1 MCGIAGL
8 IDKSERIGRTRVGV
22 LAKAM
27 ADAMQHRGPDD
38 AGVWVSADGRT
49 GLSHRR
55 LSIIDL
61 SLAGHQPMAAADGCK
76 QIVFNGEIY
85 NFLEL
90 RSTLATAGHHF
101 RTRTDTEVLLKLL
114 ERDGAAALDLLDGM
128 FAFGLFD
135 ENCGEL
141 LLARDIFGEKP
152 LYYMDTPDYF
162 AFASELSA
170 LTLLPDFDARID
182 GSTIARFL
190 AFQYVPAPET
200 IYRSVRKLPPGCW
213 LSRDAQGRLT
223 VRRYRQFNTSSAA
236 VSGRPMSDLADE
248 LEALLQE
255 SVRRRLVSDVPSGA
269 FLSGGVDSSVVVA
282 IASRIAAE
290 PIKTFS
296 IGFDGFAESEHL
308 DAAEMARAIG
318 TDHHQKLL
326 RPDAVALAD
335 TIARALDEPNG
346 DTSCLPTYLLS
357 AFARERVTVALSGD
371 GGDEM
376 FGGYGRYFATEQ
388 EAHRKATEG
397 GMEWWTPGVAYWS
410 SRILVFPDDELAL
423 LTGAVPPEL
432 ARELSDLRTSLD
444 ADTRPLI
451 NRLRE
456 VDAGHYM
463 PGAVLA
469 KVDRMSMQSS
479 LEVRAPLLGRDLA
492 TFAANLAAD
501 DCYRGG
507 QGKLV
512 LKAVGRRYL
521 PADWLERPKR
531 GFGLPM
537 GLWGAETLLPAARRL
552 ILSGDSRLAA
562 WIPRLR
568 LEAYLTRQAQEFSA
582 YRTWSLLLLECWLR
596 HHPHAV
602 GEQSLQEPAVKRGS
616 WSSILDT
623 LRRAV
628 RPTIRQLTRKL

>member
-1 MCGIAGL
+1 MCGIAGI
-8 IDKSERIGRTRVGV
+8 IDKTGRLGGSRVGA

-27 ADAMQHRGPDD
+27 ADVMRHRGPDD
-38 AGVWVSADGRT
+38 AGVWVSADGRV

-61 SLAGHQPMAAADGCK
+61 SSAGHQPMGSADGRK
-76 QIVFNGEIY
+76 QIVFNGEVY

-90 RSTLATAGHHF
+90 RAAMESAGDHF

-128 FAFGLFD
+128 FAFALFD
-135 ENCGEL
+135 EDRGEM

-152 LYYMDTPDYF
+152 LYYTDTSGYF

-170 LTLLPDFDARID
+170 LTLLPGFDAGID
-182 GSTIARFL
+182 GTTIARFL

-213 LSRDAQGRLT
+213 LSRDTAGALT
-223 VRRYRQFNTSSAA
+223 IRRHWAFRTSHAA
-236 VSGRPMSDLADE
+236 VSGRPIADLADE
-248 LEALLQE
+248 LEGLLQQ

-282 IASRIAAE
+282 IASRMASE

-296 IGFDGFAESEHL
+296 IGFEGFAESEHL

-318 TDHHQKLL
+318 TDHHEKLL
-326 RPDAVALAD
+326 HPDAVTLAD
-335 TIARALDEPNG
+335 TIARVLDEPNG

-357 AFARERVTVALSGD
+357 AFAREKVTVALSGD
-371 GGDEM
+371 GGDEL

-388 EAHRKATEG
+388 EARRKAAEG

-410 SRILVFPDDELAL
+410 SRILVFPDDELTS

-432 ARELSDLRTSLD
+432 ASELGDLRTALD
-444 ADTRPLI
+444 TDTRPLI

-479 LEVRAPLLGRDLA
+479 LEVRAPLIGREVA
-492 TFAANLAAD
+492 AFAANLAAD
-501 DCYRGG
+501 DCYGGG

-512 LKAVGRRYL
+512 LKAVGQRYL
-521 PADWLERPKR
+521 PADWLARPKR
-531 GFGLPM
+531 GFGQPL

-552 ILSGDSRLAA
+552 LLSEGSCLAA
-562 WIPRLR
+562 WIPRPR
-568 LEAYLTRQAQEFSA
+568 LEAYLARQAQEFSA

-602 GEQSLQEPAVKRGS
+602 GERSLPELVVERGG
-616 WSSILDT
+616 WATIVDT

-628 RPTIRQLTRKL
+628 RPAVRPLTRQR